1 MVSQHFFFMGI
12 LNCVHIV
19 LGACLCGVSVSVLK
33 SFGKSLLFTELLI
46 TFLFQAYTHQIILSN
61 LRNIYCQM
69 SNIKLKMNDQD
80 FTFLLQILKQV
91 KRLFSRSWVHFV
103 FFFYHGIAQH
113 LVLYLL
119 FRGTVGSGRGE
130 GQPQAEKKH
139 ASLCLLCRLSQPHP
153 SLSLSP
159 LPYSLLNHAR
169 WVGLMWQ
176 LLLVSSPN
184 SLDLR
189 FKIIF

>member
-61 LRNIYCQM
+61 LRNSYCQM

-91 KRLFSRSWVHFV
+91 KRLFSRSWVHFL
-103 FFFYHGIAQH
+103 FFSSTMVLLSIWCFISSSGAQRA
-113 LVLYLL
+113 LGEE
-119 FRGTVGSGRGE
+119 RGNHRPRRSTLPSVCS
-130 GQPQAEKKH
+130 AV
-139 ASLCLLCRLSQPHP
+139 
-153 SLSLSP
+153 SLSRIPPSR
-159 LPYSLLNHAR
+159 SLL
-169 WVGLMWQ
+169 
-176 LLLVSSPN
+176 
-184 SLDLR
+184 SLTLC
-189 FKIIF
+189 